1 MKLKINIVQWLL
13 FLVCLQTYAQIDKYA
28 YKRELLDVSDD
39 WHAIVLPDA
48 IFKNVSSDLSD
59 IRIYGITKETDTVEA
74 PYLLEQKKPKISS
87 KNIGF
92 KYVNKS
98 TTNKGSFIT
107 FKVTLDAVINQVQLS
122 FEQDNFDR
130 LIKVEGSQ
138 NLKDWYTVVDD
149 YRVLSVKNE
158 LTEYSFTTLKF
169 PDSKYTYYRV
179 FVKGKDAPDVKK
191 AEITLK
197 EKQEGSYKRFTVKA
211 IKTIEQNKSTI
222 LTIDLDTPVPVSYM
236 KIKAN
241 NTFDYYRPFRVTYLR
256 DSIHR
261 ESGWKYDYQH
271 MTSGILNS
279 IEENEFNFYSTIT
292 NKIKIVVN
300 NQDNEPLDI
309 DEVLIKG
316 FDYELITR
324 FNTSANYFLTYGNK
338 GISKP
343 SYDLQYMT
351 ERVPEKLVK
360 LKLGAEQIIPKNEK
374 ETIEPLFENKI
385 WLWGIMLVIIGLLGG
400 FTLMMMKKK

>member
-1 MKLKINIVQWLL
+1 MRLKINIVQWVL
-13 FLVCLQTYAQIDKYA
+13 FLICLQTYAQIDKYT
-28 YKRELLDVSDD
+28 YKKELLNVSDD
-39 WHAIVLPDA
+39 WHTIVLPDE

-59 IRIYGITKETDTVEA
+59 IRIYGITKENDTVEA

-87 KNIGF
+87 KNVGF

-98 TTNKGSFIT
+98 TTDKGSFIT
-107 FKVTLDAVINQVQLS
+107 FKVTLDAIINQVQLS

-138 NLKDWYTVVDD
+138 NLKDWYTIIDD
-149 YRVLSVKNE
+149 YRVLSVNNE
-158 LTEYSFTTLKF
+158 LTKYSFTTLKF

-197 EKQEGSYKRFTVKA
+197 EKQEGSYKKFTVKTTE
-211 IKTIEQNKSTI
+211 IIEQNKNTI
-222 LTIDLDTPVPVSYM
+222 ITIDLGMPVPVSHI
-236 KIKAN
+236 KIKTK
-241 NTFDYYRPFRVTYLR
+241 NTFDYYRPFRVKYLR
-256 DSIHR
+256 DSIQR
-261 ESGWKYDYQH
+261 ESGWKYDYQNI
-271 MTSGILNS
+271 TSGVLNS

-292 NKIKIVVN
+292 NKIRIIVN

-309 DEVLIKG
+309 DEVVVKG

-324 FNTSANYFLTYGNK
+324 FSASANYFLTYGNEDVN
-338 GISKP
+338 KP
-343 SYDLQYMT
+343 SYDLQYMK

-360 LKLGAEQIIPKNEK
+360 IQLGPEQIIPKNQER
-374 ETIEPLFENKI
+374 TVEPLFKNKV
-385 WLWGIMLVIIGLLGG
+385 WLWAIMFVVIALLGG